1 MSGGRDHIWPFTTD
15 WASCVAPLSSFAHS
29 IHLVTSG
36 DVSPRS
42 QWCTQLTQQTITNQY
57 AHQRCW
63 LQVHSAGSQSYGQ
76 FRIVCTSSSCA
87 LLHASQGHCNS
98 APFVGSLSK
107 VPFIHIFFSFWIS
120 FSRFDAYLLRNL
132 SEIFYA
138 SIILF
143 LFSAIL
149 LFFLLIV
156 SPVPEIGS
164 CCLGIANG
172 FKCDPMTV
180 RTYSVTRAAQGKPSR
195 G

>member
-15 WASCVAPLSSFAHS
+15 WASCVAPLSNFAHS

-76 FRIVCTSSSCA
+76 LRIVCTSSSCA

-107 VPFIHIFFSFWIS
+107 VPFIHIVFPFGNRSHVLMPVCCEIYEKFFMHLSFSFSFQPSFFSS
-120 FSRFDAYLLRNL
+120 F
-132 SEIFYA
+132 
-138 SIILF
+138 
-143 LFSAIL
+143 
-149 LFFLLIV
+149 
-156 SPVPEIGS
+156 
-164 CCLGIANG
+164 
-172 FKCDPMTV
+172 
-180 RTYSVTRAAQGKPSR
+180 
-195 G
+195 